1 MPFEKGISFN
11 KDNKMHPLP
20 TPSSRILISFF
31 IKIFANSIP
40 LETKTSLSGL
50 GSSVESFMQNSE
62 FQKFLFLIIL
72 LTGFPLAL
80 SFIIEKNSS
89 CFLFETLMSDSKY
102 LSSIFNIVQSK
113 ILVSK

>member
-1 MPFEKGISFN
+1 
-11 KDNKMHPLP
+11 MHPLP

-50 GSSVESFMQNSE
+50 GSSVGSFMQNSE
-62 FQKFLFLIIL
+62 FQKFLFNN
-72 LTGFPLAL
+72 PAYRL
-80 SFIIEKNSS
+80 SISSIFYCRKNSS
-89 CFLFETLMSDSKY
+89 CFLFETLMSDNKY
-102 LSSIFNIVQSK
+102 LSSIFKIVQSK